1 MRLLKVM
8 VLHPYIS
15 SALIVYLFLSGIIIP
30 IVRWT
35 TRRATAHK
43 IQHIELCVT
52 DISGRFDTA
61 VTDLKQRLQRV
72 EENQKELLAILKTM
86 QQGQNHEV

>member
-1 MRLLKVM
+1 M

-15 SALIVYLFLSGIIIP
+15 SALIVYLFLSG
-30 IVRWT
+30 
-35 TRRATAHK
+35 TRRSTAHK

-52 DISGRFDTA
+52 VISWQLDAA
-61 VTDLKQRLQRV
+61 VTDLKRRLQRV